1 MRFSP
6 DQAAVFTAASNN
18 YLHFVRTLAQ
28 SARACLP
35 AADLH
40 CVVVDVDPEPAR
52 ALAREFSA
60 IALDDLRLPG
70 GDGFRFQ
77 YSIVELNTAVKPWAF
92 EHLLAQGYRKVI
104 YLDPDVRVYRPL
116 DDVLR
121 LLDEG
126 ADIVLTPHLLAPL
139 PADGCRP
146 DELDIRRAGT
156 YNLGFCALR
165 DSASARAFL
174 GWWREK
180 LAAQCVIDQDRGLFV
195 DQSWID
201 LAPGLFP
208 NVAILRHPGCNVAYW
223 NIGQRPIARAADGGW
238 SAAGAPLAFFHYSG
252 FDPFDP
258 DALSR
263 LQNRYRLADL
273 GAVREL
279 AREYASRLIENGARE
294 FAALPYGFGSYAD
307 GAPIPEIAR
316 RTYRESARLRAAAGA
331 DPFAARAIVER
342 YPAQQRRS
350 GGAGSVGEARA
361 LALHWTLL
369 GRTPEAGVSPR
380 MIARCETLPG
390 FVAAWF
396 SMGLSLP
403 SRSRP
408 DLLQRLMRALLL
420 A

>member
-1 MRFSP
+1 MEFSSS
-6 DQAAVFTAASNN
+6 QAAVFTAASNN

-28 SARACLP
+28 SVRACWP
-35 AADLH
+35 AADMH
-40 CVVVDVDPEPAR
+40 CVVVDRDPGPAQ

-60 IALDDLRLPG
+60 IALEELRLPG

-77 YSIVELNTAVKPWAF
+77 YSILELNTAVKPWAF
-92 EHLLAQGYRKVI
+92 ERLLGQGYRRVI
-104 YLDPDVRVYRPL
+104 YLDPDVQLYRPL
-116 DDVLR
+116 DEVLR

-126 ADIVLTPHLLAPL
+126 ADVVLTPHLLAPL

-146 DELDIRRAGT
+146 DELDIRRAGAC
-156 YNLGFCALR
+156 NLGFCALR
-165 DSASARAFL
+165 DSANARAFL

-180 LAAQCVIDQDRGLFV
+180 LATQCVVDQDRGLFV

-258 DALSR
+258 EALSR

-273 GAVREL
+273 GAAREL
-279 AREYASRLIENGARE
+279 AQDYAARLIENGARD

-331 DPFAARAIVER
+331 DPFAARAIIER
-342 YPAQQRRS
+342 FPAQQRRS
-350 GGAGSVGEARA
+350 GGSGSVGEARA
-361 LALHWTLL
+361 LALAWTLL
-369 GRTPEAGVSPR
+369 GEAPEAEALPGLV
-380 MIARCETLPG
+380 ARCETLPG
-390 FVAAWF
+390 FFAAWL
-396 SMGLSLP
+396 SMGLALP
-403 SRSRP
+403 SRARP
-408 DLLQRLMRALLL
+408 ELWRRMLSALLL